1 MKNIALGAALALS
14 LATLSWSVI
23 AEEQP
28 PAQDK
33 ATMEDKCRAM
43 GEQHGMKGEKMD
55 AWMKRC
61 MDIVEKMKKDM
72 HSQGAAD
79 NHDSP
84 HGEGMGGHDSPHGGG
99 MGDH

>member
-55 AWMKRC
+55 AWMKKC
-61 MDIVEKMKKDM
+61 MDIVAKMKEDM
-72 HSQGAAD
+72 NSDGGEDAQDPQDG
-79 NHDSP
+79 DSN
-84 HGEGMGGHDSPHGGG
+84 MGGD
-99 MGDH
+99 

>member
-1 MKNIALGAALALS
+1 MKIIVPGAALAL
-14 LATLSWSVI
+14 TLMSWSAV
-23 AEEQP
+23 AEEQSASKP
-28 PAQDK
+28 QAS
-33 ATMEDKCRAM
+33 MEDQCRLM

-72 HSQGAAD
+72 HSKAAGD
-79 NHDSP
+79 GHGSP
-84 HGEGMGGHDSPHGGG
+84 HGEGMDGHDSPHGGG